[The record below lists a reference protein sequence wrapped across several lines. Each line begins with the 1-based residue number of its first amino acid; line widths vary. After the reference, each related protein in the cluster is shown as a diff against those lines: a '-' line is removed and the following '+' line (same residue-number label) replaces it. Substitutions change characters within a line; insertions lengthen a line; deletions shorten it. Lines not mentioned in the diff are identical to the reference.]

1 MTQTQAFLLT
11 LAIELPLVF
20 AGAWASAA
28 PRAAWR
34 RLPLVALAA
43 NALTHPL
50 LWLVD
55 PALAPH
61 VGRWLRW
68 GVLETAIAVVEGL
81 AYAYAAGLGARRG
94 LALGFLANAV
104 SFGVGLWIYYG

>member
-11 LAIELPLVF
+11 LAIEVPVVC

-28 PRAAWR
+28 PRATWG
-34 RLPLVALAA
+34 RLPFVAIAA
-43 NALTHPL
+43 SALTHPL

-61 VGRWLRW
+61 VGPAVRWA
-68 GVLETAIAVVEGL
+68 VLETTIAVVEGL
-81 AYAYAAGLGARRG
+81 GYAYAAGLGVRRG

>member
-1 MTQTQAFLLT
+1 MTQSQAFLLT
-11 LAIELPLVF
+11 LAIELPVVF

-28 PRAAWR
+28 PREAWR

-55 PALAPH
+55 PRLAPYVH
-61 VGRWLRW
+61 RALRW
-68 GVLETAIAVVEGL
+68 GVLESTVAVVEGL

-94 LALGFLANAV
+94 LALGVLANAV